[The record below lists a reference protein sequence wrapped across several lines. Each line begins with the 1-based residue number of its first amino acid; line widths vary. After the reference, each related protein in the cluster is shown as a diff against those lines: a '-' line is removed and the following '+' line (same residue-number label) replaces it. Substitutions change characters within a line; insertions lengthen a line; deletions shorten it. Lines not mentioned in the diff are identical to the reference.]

1 MEKRVVSGNILEDDK
16 SDKSLRP
23 KRLKDYVGQDSIKDN
38 LSIAIKASKKRKEP
52 LDHVL
57 LYGPPGLGKTTL
69 ANILANEMEVRIK
82 TTSGP
87 AIERSGDMVAILTQL
102 QSGDILFI
110 DEIHRLSRVVE
121 EVLYSAMEDFF
132 VSWVMDKGLK
142 ARNMKLSLKPFT
154 IIGAT
159 TRYGMVT
166 GPLRDRFGLIS
177 RLNYYNLDDMSTVVQ
192 RSASILKINGDP
204 KGFNEIAKRSR
215 GTPRVANRLL
225 KRVSDYSLVL
235 DDNSI
240 NQKIAQESLRKLEI
254 DELGLD
260 SVDYMILKAIIEKFS
275 GGPVGLDTL
284 SASISE
290 EAETIEEVYE
300 PYLLQLG
307 FLDRTSRG
315 RMVTKRAY
323 EHLGIKFPQK
333 KGLNQATLFD

>member
-1 MEKRVVSGNILEDDK
+1 
-16 SDKSLRP
+16 
-23 KRLKDYVGQDSIKDN
+23 
-38 LSIAIKASKKRKEP
+38 
-52 LDHVL
+52 
-57 LYGPPGLGKTTL
+57 
-69 ANILANEMEVRIK
+69 
-82 TTSGP
+82 
-87 AIERSGDMVAILTQL
+87 
-102 QSGDILFI
+102 
-110 DEIHRLSRVVE
+110 
-121 EVLYSAMEDFF
+121 
-132 VSWVMDKGLK
+132 
-142 ARNMKLSLKPFT
+142 MKLSLKPFT

-254 DELGLD
+254 DDLGLD

>member
-1 MEKRVVSGNILEDDK
+1 M
-16 SDKSLRP
+16 
-23 KRLKDYVGQDSIKDN
+23 
-38 LSIAIKASKKRKEP
+38 
-52 LDHVL
+52 
-57 LYGPPGLGKTTL
+57 
-69 ANILANEMEVRIK
+69 
-82 TTSGP
+82 
-87 AIERSGDMVAILTQL
+87 
-102 QSGDILFI
+102 
-110 DEIHRLSRVVE
+110 VE

-254 DELGLD
+254 DDLGLD
-260 SVDYMILKAIIEKFS
+260 SVDYMILKAIIEKF
-275 GGPVGLDTL
+275 
-284 SASISE
+284 
-290 EAETIEEVYE
+290 
-300 PYLLQLG
+300 
-307 FLDRTSRG
+307 
-315 RMVTKRAY
+315 
-323 EHLGIKFPQK
+323 
-333 KGLNQATLFD
+333 